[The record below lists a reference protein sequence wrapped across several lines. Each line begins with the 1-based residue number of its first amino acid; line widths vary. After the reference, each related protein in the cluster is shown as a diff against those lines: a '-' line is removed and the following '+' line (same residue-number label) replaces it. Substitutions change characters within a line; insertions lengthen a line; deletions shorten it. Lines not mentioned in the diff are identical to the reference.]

1 MRIRYN
7 YVIAFHL
14 NKLKKRKCWLSSTA
28 PYQTAKRAVLLTL
41 THFVPWAIGRQLHL
55 SLSVDVVARIELTC
69 NQVPSW
75 VPLLL
80 FPFPPAAL
88 QGPRLLCPEVRLPNS
103 VTPREL

>member
-1 MRIRYN
+1 MANAILN
-7 YVIAFHL
+7 FHFDYL
-14 NKLKKRKCWLSSTA
+14 NPS
-28 PYQTAKRAVLLTL
+28 LTL
-41 THFVPWAIGRQLHL
+41 THIVPWAIGRQLHL
-55 SLSVDVVARIELTC
+55 NLSVDVVARIELTC

-80 FPFPPAAL
+80 LPLPPAAL